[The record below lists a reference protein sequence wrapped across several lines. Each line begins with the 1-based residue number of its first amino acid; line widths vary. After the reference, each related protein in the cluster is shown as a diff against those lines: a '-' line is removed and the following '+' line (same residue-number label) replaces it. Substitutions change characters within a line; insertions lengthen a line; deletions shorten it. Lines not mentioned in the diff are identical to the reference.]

1 MTARVQQERGSGQLA
16 STPIKRFWV
25 ELQGLVSAAAGAWIA
40 VLPQLVALTLLGWSA
55 YYGSVLL
62 GAQIA
67 VWSPWL
73 VIVALSLGVT
83 FRLATLI
90 VSLRVVARYL
100 GAPQVL
106 RALSPQD
113 YVEDDR
119 DQSLSRLLT
128 ITMLPFLALY
138 ASFGYINSFVQD
150 VVMMSTKSLGMATLV
165 MELDPTGSPIAIIA
179 VSLAIVA
186 LFLARRGLDRIGN
199 RRDNVATGL
208 LAVLIEAAFLLLV
221 ALSGFRIIGVVKL
234 WLQDRAIWQWYDTA
248 IQALAQM
255 VPFDLP
261 QVLTA
266 IGSFVADVA
275 WPVFWDV
282 ISQPLAWLAL
292 TALVFGSRVLS
303 LAQLWRTEPAEAP
316 KPGRAAR
323 VHERLARAHGLR
335 RVALRVQDAF
345 FGDIDDKYL
354 PTWWALRLVLRA
366 GWIPLGAFVIS
377 FNVLTLVG
385 EWIQVQ
391 VLRMIGGGTFS
402 QTLEVAPLVALIPD
416 VGVLSAQLALLGATW
431 VRILNRSTGDESN
444 PAAPIA
450 SPRRHAERA
459 AEVALI
465 AALLIGFTAVSL
477 AKPSD
482 SVQQREVAV
491 GTPARLAGA
500 MVHID
505 AVRYGQRLTSVSGTD
520 LGRSKGAFVVVKTSV
535 YARDNDATS
544 VAVSLQN
551 GGRRYYS
558 GGWGVRGLTPQ
569 LGFRQSADMV
579 FEIDPRD
586 LNEDLQATISP
597 SSFLRGFT
605 DEVQVNL
612 AIADSAATSLPA
624 RVVEVDASIHTE
636 AP

>member
-1 MTARVQQERGSGQLA
+1 MSARIQPEHGAQRRVTR
-16 STPIKRFWV
+16 PIKQFWA
-25 ELQGLVSAAAGAWIA
+25 ELQGLVSAAARAWFA
-40 VLPQLVALTLLGWSA
+40 VLPQLLALTLLGWSA

-62 GAQIA
+62 GVQVAA
-67 VWSPWL
+67 WSPWL

-83 FRLATLI
+83 LRLATLI

-100 GAPQVL
+100 GAPEVL
-106 RALSPQD
+106 RALSHQD

-150 VVMMSTKSLGMATLV
+150 VVMLSTQNLGGATLV
-165 MELDPTGSPIAIIA
+165 AELDPTGSPITMTA
-179 VSLAIVA
+179 VSLAIVL
-186 LFLARRGLDRIGN
+186 LFLARRGVDRISN
-199 RRDNVATGL
+199 RHDTLATGL
-208 LAVLIEAAFLLLV
+208 FAVLIESAFLLLI
-221 ALSGFRIIGVVKL
+221 ALSGFRIAQLVTL
-234 WLQDRAIWQWYDTA
+234 WLQERALRQWYDTA
-248 IQALAQM
+248 IQALAQL

-261 QVLTA
+261 EALAA
-266 IGSFVADVA
+266 ITNFVTEVV

-282 ISQPLAWLAL
+282 VTQPLAWLAL

-303 LAQLWRTEPAEAP
+303 LAQLWRTEPTTAP

-323 VHERLARAHGLR
+323 IQERLAKAQGLR
-335 RVALRVQDAF
+335 RIALRVQDAF

-377 FNVLTLVG
+377 FNVLTLAGDWV
-385 EWIQVQ
+385 QVQ
-391 VLRMIGGGTFS
+391 ILRMIGGGTFS
-402 QTLEVAPLVALIPD
+402 QSLEVAPLLALISD

-431 VRILNRSTGDESN
+431 VRILNRSNEAEGEATAVSAD
-444 PAAPIA
+444 
-450 SPRRHAERA
+450 PRRRGARA
-459 AEVALI
+459 AEFALI

-482 SVQQREVAV
+482 SVQQRQASV
-491 GTPARLAGA
+491 GAPARLAGT
-500 MVHID
+500 VVQID
-505 AVRYGQRLTSVSGTD
+505 AVRYGQRLRSVSGAEMA
-520 LGRSKGAFVVVKTSV
+520 RSRGAFVVVNASV
-535 YARDNDATS
+535 YARDDGATS
-544 VAVSLQN
+544 VGVTLEN
-551 GGRRYYS
+551 GDRVYYP
-558 GGWGVRGLTPQ
+558 GGWGMTSFTPP

-586 LNEDLQATISP
+586 LNEDLAARISP
-597 SSFLRGFT
+597 RSFLRGFT

-612 AIADSAATSLPA
+612 ALPA
-624 RVVEVDASIHTE
+624 SGASLSAQVVEVDPSLHSE

>member
-1 MTARVQQERGSGQLA
+1 M
-16 STPIKRFWV
+16 
-25 ELQGLVSAAAGAWIA
+25 VSAAARAWFA
-40 VLPQLVALTLLGWSA
+40 VLPQLLALTLLGWSA

-62 GAQIA
+62 GVQVAA
-67 VWSPWL
+67 WSPWL

-83 FRLATLI
+83 LRLATLI

-100 GAPQVL
+100 GAPEVL
-106 RALSPQD
+106 RALSHQD

-150 VVMMSTKSLGMATLV
+150 VVMLSTQNLGGATLV
-165 MELDPTGSPIAIIA
+165 AELDPTGSPITMTA
-179 VSLAIVA
+179 VSLAIVL
-186 LFLARRGLDRIGN
+186 LFLARRGVGRISN
-199 RRDNVATGL
+199 RRDTLATGL
-208 LAVLIEAAFLLLV
+208 FAVLIESAFLLLI
-221 ALSGFRIIGVVKL
+221 ALSGFRIAQLVTL
-234 WLQDRAIWQWYDTA
+234 WLQERAIRQWYDTA
-248 IQALAQM
+248 IQALAQL

-261 QVLTA
+261 EALAA
-266 IGSFVADVA
+266 ITNFVTEVV

-282 ISQPLAWLAL
+282 VTQPLAWLAL

-303 LAQLWRTEPAEAP
+303 LAQLWRTEPTAAP

-323 VHERLARAHGLR
+323 IQERLAKAQGLR
-335 RVALRVQDAF
+335 RIALRVQDAF

-377 FNVLTLVG
+377 FNVLTLAGDWV
-385 EWIQVQ
+385 QVQ
-391 VLRMIGGGTFS
+391 ILRMIGGGTFS
-402 QTLEVAPLVALIPD
+402 QSLEVAPLLALISD

-431 VRILNRSTGDESN
+431 VRILNRSNEAEGEATAVSVD
-444 PAAPIA
+444 
-450 SPRRHAERA
+450 PRRRGARA
-459 AEVALI
+459 AEFALI

-482 SVQQREVAV
+482 SVQQRQASV
-491 GTPARLAGA
+491 GAPARLAGT
-500 MVHID
+500 VVQID
-505 AVRYGQRLTSVSGTD
+505 AVRYGQRLRSVSGAD
-520 LGRSKGAFVVVKTSV
+520 IARSRGAFVVVNASV
-535 YARDNDATS
+535 YARDDGATS
-544 VAVSLQN
+544 VGVTLEN
-551 GGRRYYS
+551 GDRVYYP
-558 GGWGVRGLTPQ
+558 GGWGMTSFTPP

-586 LNEDLQATISP
+586 LNEDLAARISP
-597 SSFLRGFT
+597 RSFLRGFT

-612 AIADSAATSLPA
+612 ALPA
-624 RVVEVDASIHTE
+624 SGASLSAQVVEVDPSLRSE

>member
-1 MTARVQQERGSGQLA
+1 M
-16 STPIKRFWV
+16 
-25 ELQGLVSAAAGAWIA
+25 VSAAARAWFA
-40 VLPQLVALTLLGWSA
+40 VLPQLLALTLLGWSA

-62 GAQIA
+62 GVQVAA
-67 VWSPWL
+67 WSPWL

-83 FRLATLI
+83 LRLATLI

-100 GAPQVL
+100 GAPEVL
-106 RALSPQD
+106 RALSHQD

-150 VVMMSTKSLGMATLV
+150 VVMLSTQNLGGATLV
-165 MELDPTGSPIAIIA
+165 AELDPTGSPITMTA
-179 VSLAIVA
+179 VSLAIVL
-186 LFLARRGLDRIGN
+186 LFLARRGVDRISN
-199 RRDNVATGL
+199 RRDTLATGL
-208 LAVLIEAAFLLLV
+208 FAVLIESAFLLLI
-221 ALSGFRIIGVVKL
+221 ALSGFRIAQLVTL
-234 WLQDRAIWQWYDTA
+234 WLQERAIRQWYDTA
-248 IQALAQM
+248 IQALAQL

-261 QVLTA
+261 EALAA
-266 IGSFVADVA
+266 ITNFVTEVV

-282 ISQPLAWLAL
+282 VTQPLAWLAL

-303 LAQLWRTEPAEAP
+303 LAQLWRTEPTAAP

-323 VHERLARAHGLR
+323 IQERLAKAQGLR
-335 RVALRVQDAF
+335 RIALRVQDAF

-377 FNVLTLVG
+377 FNVLTLAGDWV
-385 EWIQVQ
+385 QVQ
-391 VLRMIGGGTFS
+391 ILRMIGGGTFS
-402 QTLEVAPLVALIPD
+402 QSLEVAPLLALISD

-431 VRILNRSTGDESN
+431 VRILNRSNEAEAEATAVSAD
-444 PAAPIA
+444 
-450 SPRRHAERA
+450 PRRRGARA
-459 AEVALI
+459 AEFALI

-482 SVQQREVAV
+482 SVQQRQASV
-491 GTPARLAGA
+491 GAPARLAGT
-500 MVHID
+500 VVQID
-505 AVRYGQRLTSVSGTD
+505 AVRYGQRLRSVSGAEMA
-520 LGRSKGAFVVVKTSV
+520 RSRGAFVVVNASV
-535 YARDNDATS
+535 YARDDGATS
-544 VAVSLQN
+544 VGVTLEN
-551 GGRRYYS
+551 GDRVYYP
-558 GGWGVRGLTPQ
+558 GGWGMTSFTPP

-586 LNEDLQATISP
+586 LNEDLAARISP
-597 SSFLRGFT
+597 RSFLRGFT

-612 AIADSAATSLPA
+612 ALPA
-624 RVVEVDASIHTE
+624 SGASLAPQVVEVDPSLHSE